1 MSQRLDKDQ
10 IEDLIVYCG
19 SSPTRWRDDDML
31 VCCPVHGESNPS
43 MGVSADKQICHCFS
57 CGFAGDFASLLYH
70 SLPDEFKWKED
81 DPKTDRWAYSKAK
94 VFLADRYELEY
105 HALDTSKLKRVKRY
119 ESVLDDHSEVEKR
132 HELPLYKIAPFMS
145 GKETYKYFFQR
156 GFNKADMQKFMIGR
170 DTENETVTIPAF
182 YPDGV
187 LAGVIGRY
195 ISKKRKKNERYKI
208 YDFQR
213 GEILYPMNHYES
225 DDGVMIVVEGMFDA
239 MFLHKHD
246 HPNAQAIMGVA
257 LTPKQADLICE
268 MCHTVIWLGDND
280 KRGIEGREKSRKLLG
295 DRVKFLIVDY
305 PDEEYGKDPIEWGI
319 ELTEEV
325 LATAH
330 SHMARKIKRI

>member
-10 IEDLIVYCG
+10 IEDLVIYCG

-57 CGFAGDFASLLYH
+57 CGFAGDFAKLLYY
-70 SLPDEFKWKED
+70 SLPDEFGWKESK
-81 DPKTDRWAYSKAK
+81 PKTARTAYARAK
-94 VFLADRYELEY
+94 LFMADRYELEY
-105 HALDTSKLKRVKRY
+105 HALDVSKLKRVKRY
-119 ESVLDDHSEVEKR
+119 ESILDDQSEEEKR

-156 GFNKADMQKFMIGR
+156 GFSKADMQKFMIGR

-182 YPDGV
+182 YPDGA

-208 YDFQR
+208 YDFPR

-225 DDGVMIVVEGMFDA
+225 EDGVMIVIEGMFDA
-239 MFLHKHD
+239 MFLHKHG
-246 HPNAQAIMGVA
+246 HSNAQAIMGVA

-268 MCHTVIWLGDND
+268 MCHTVIWLCDND

-295 DRVKFLIVDY
+295 DRVKFMIVDY
-305 PDEEYGKDPIEWGI
+305 PDEEEGKDPMEWGI
-319 ELTEEV
+319 ELTEQI

-330 SHMARKIKRI
+330 THMVRKIKRY